1 MVAHAFFPEFGG
13 DAHFDNG
20 EDWTVNKYKVS
31 FMMMVFSVHACNV
44 WLPYRQGVS
53 LLQSVTHELGHS
65 LGLLHSNNYR
75 AMMSPY
81 HKVMATSVLQ
91 INITVTSLTCRA
103 GNQTC
108 LWTLT
113 TCEQ

>member
-1 MVAHAFFPEFGG
+1 M
-13 DAHFDNG
+13 
-20 EDWTVNKYKVS
+20 
-31 FMMMVFSVHACNV
+31 
-44 WLPYRQGVS
+44 S

-81 HKVMATSVLQ
+81 HKVMADQ
-91 INITVTSLTCRA
+91 CCRYNYNLTCRA
-103 GNQTC
+103 GNPTC

>member
-1 MVAHAFFPEFGG
+1 MQVMSGFPIV
-13 DAHFDNG
+13 
-20 EDWTVNKYKVS
+20 T
-31 FMMMVFSVHACNV
+31 
-44 WLPYRQGVS
+44 RQGVS

-81 HKVMATSVLQ
+81 HKVMIRSVLQ

-103 GNQTC
+103 GNPTC